1 MGPGVNNYD
10 LFSVKCL
17 CKSFIIAYIC
27 VTTRYIVFIF
37 GTRYIYSLSLDMECV
52 SDVPTP
58 LSAARGKKLRLRQIC
73 VQVKVLRQTF
83 LIAYISVTTVSF
95 LS

>member
-1 MGPGVNNYD
+1 
-10 LFSVKCL
+10 
-17 CKSFIIAYIC
+17 
-27 VTTRYIVFIF
+27 
-37 GTRYIYSLSLDMECV
+37 MECV

-95 LS
+95 LSWTVHNIFIALHMRLIV